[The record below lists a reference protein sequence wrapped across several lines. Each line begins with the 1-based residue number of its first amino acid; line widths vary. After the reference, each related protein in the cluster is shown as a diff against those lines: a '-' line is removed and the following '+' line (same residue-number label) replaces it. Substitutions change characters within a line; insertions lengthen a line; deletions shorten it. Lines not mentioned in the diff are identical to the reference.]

1 MKSTR
6 IFIIILPLIFGAIAF
21 NYFRKYLILKP
32 ILENPIAYDF
42 ISSTVN
48 KAGRGESFNMTVLYK
63 KVRYELVITRKDYIN
78 TKKGN
83 YPKLYYS
90 SELNEVFY
98 SWSVK
103 RSIRIALIFFAF
115 FIITCLLAFKKIK

>member
-42 ISSTVN
+42 ISTTVN

-78 TKKGN
+78 YFKDVSTATASRDLKKAVEMGFITKQGD
-83 YPKLYYS
+83 
-90 SELNEVFY
+90 
-98 SWSVK
+98 
-103 RSIRIALIFFAF
+103 
-115 FIITCLLAFKKIK
+115 KKTTTYRKS